1 MVKLLMF
8 SVLWGMRTTGVDA
21 AARSL
26 YTNTKSRSSP
36 AAAPAA
42 LVTAGC
48 RLLAAAP
55 WMPRTRSRAEVL
67 HFNHPPSC
75 IALTD
80 ADADTHSDGDSLGY
94 RLVIAGHPR
103 LSFLPPPYRLD
114 QLLRRGNTDRNS
126 GRVATSPPRPLPTAA
141 PPRSWGRCPGEALL
155 AQFHRNYGINNG
167 Q

>member
-21 AARSL
+21 AAKSL

-55 WMPRTRSRAEVL
+55 WMPRTRGEVL
-67 HFNHPPSC
+67 HFNHSPSC

-103 LSFLPPPYRLD
+103 LSPLPPPAGWTNFYVVETRTVTAD
-114 QLLRRGNTDRNS
+114 G
-126 GRVATSPPRPLPTAA
+126 SPPRHRGHC
-141 PPRSWGRCPGEALL
+141 PPRPRPAAGGGVQGRLCWHSFTEIMA
-155 AQFHRNYGINNG
+155 
-167 Q
+167 

>member
-1 MVKLLMF
+1 MGNENNWCRCGCQVFIYQYQVPQLASCRAGRPLI
-8 SVLWGMRTTGVDA
+8 
-21 AARSL
+21 
-26 YTNTKSRSSP
+26 
-36 AAAPAA
+36 
-42 LVTAGC
+42 VTAGC

-55 WMPRTRSRAEVL
+55 WMPRTRSRGGEVL
-67 HFNHPPSC
+67 HFNHSPSC
-75 IALTD
+75 IALAD
-80 ADADTHSDGDSLGY
+80 ADADTYSDGNSLGS

-103 LSFLPPPYRLD
+103 LSPLPPPCRLD

-141 PPRSWGRCPGEALL
+141 PPRSRGRCPGEALL